1 MPALLQQP
9 TASLIGGNAQ
19 EWHNRTQLL
28 VREHLKLPLL
38 FSQADAAVLFTVPT
52 LINGASSIRITD
64 AYWEIVTTYVTAGSA
79 KLAVSCS
86 RAPFTGTG
94 SVLGGTGDTA
104 ATLVNTTKYVP
115 GTIGTGFSTG
125 AVTTGK
131 ILLVAGD
138 TITLNVITSTFS
150 AGAGF
155 LHLDVAYV
163 D

>member
-1 MPALLQQP
+1 MPASLPQP
-9 TASLIGGNAQ
+9 SAAVIGNNHQ
-19 EWHNRTQLL
+19 EFLNQSQMMLKP
-28 VREHLKLPLL
+28 HLKIPLL
-38 FSQADAAVLFTVPT
+38 FSQVDTAVLYTIPT
-52 LINGASSIRITD
+52 LVNGASSLKID
-64 AYWEIVTTYVTAGSA
+64 GAFWEITTTYVTAGSA

-86 RAPFTGTG
+86 RAPYTGVG
-94 SVLGGTGDTA
+94 SILGGTGDTA

-115 GTIGTGFSTG
+115 GTIGTGYT
-125 AVTTGK
+125 AAATTGK

-155 LHLDVAYV
+155 LHLDCSFV